1 MHLGFAL
8 FKYFPFGGLQ
18 RDMLA
23 IAEVCVNRGHRVT
36 VFCSEWE
43 GERPA
48 FVEVSLLPAR
58 GLSNHRRDAVFA
70 EAVSRAAREAGVER
84 LVGFN
89 KMPGLDFY
97 YAADSCF
104 AAKVAEERS
113 RYYGLTPRAR
123 QFMRME
129 RAVFSPETKTEILL
143 ISEPEC
149 AVYQRYYST
158 QSERMHLLPPGIR
171 RDRIMPS
178 DYSARRAS
186 FRAQQAWGDQ
196 EKIILFVGSGFRTK
210 GLDRALRAFAAF
222 HKREPACRMVVLG
235 HDKVQAF
242 AALAGELKIS
252 ERVHFLGG
260 VDNVVDYLWSAD
272 VLLHPAYR
280 ENTGTVLLEAMVAG
294 LPVVT
299 TDACGYAG
307 YVRAAQMGEVVPQPV
322 NQNNLNQALNTVLS
336 SAVLPW
342 RERARQ
348 FAETANIFSMPERAA
363 DHILECS
370 ANRARSIGI
379 SDD

>member
-23 IAEVCVNRGHRVT
+23 IARVCVDRGYRVT
-36 VFCSEWE
+36 IFCGAWE
-43 GERPA
+43 GERPN
-48 FVEVSLLPAR
+48 FLDIGVLPVS

-70 EAVSRAAREAGVER
+70 ASVPAAASAAGIDR

-129 RAVFSPETKTEILL
+129 RAIFAPKAKTEILL

-149 AVYQRYYST
+149 EVYKRYYST
-158 QSERMHLLPPGIR
+158 EPQRMHLLPPGIR
-171 RDRIMPS
+171 RDRIMPP
-178 DYSARRAS
+178 DYAARRTS
-186 FRAQQAWGDQ
+186 FRQAQGWRD
-196 EKIILFVGSGFRTK
+196 EDTIVLFVGSGFRTK
-210 GLDRALRAFAAF
+210 GLDRALHAFAALCKSKHSQKHEF
-222 HKREPACRMVVLG
+222 YVLG
-235 HDKVQAF
+235 HDKAPPF
-242 AALAGELKIS
+242 AALAKGLNINEQ
-252 ERVHFLGG
+252 VHFLGG
-260 VDNVVDYLWSAD
+260 VDHVVDYLWSAD

-299 TDACGYAG
+299 TEACGYAH
-307 YVRAAQMGEVVPQPV
+307 YVRDAQMGEVLPQPFE
-322 NQNNLNQALNTVLS
+322 QAKLNQALCNVLL
-336 SAVLPW
+336 APPEPW
-342 RERARQ
+342 REKARQ
-348 FAETANIFSMPERAA
+348 FAGSSDIFSMPERAA
-363 DHILECS
+363 DLVLQALTSME
-370 ANRARSIGI
+370 N
-379 SDD
+379 